1 VLEAALDPT
10 PPGPP
15 APPLPAAAAAAAP
28 SGPCGVLFV
37 TMLRNAAVFGLGM
50 GKLDGPP
57 YAPPKLGVNPLPG
70 VNPVLNVDGS

>member
-1 VLEAALDPT
+1 
-10 PPGPP
+10 
-15 APPLPAAAAAAAP
+15 
-28 SGPCGVLFV
+28 
-37 TMLRNAAVFGLGM
+37 MLRKAAVLGLGM